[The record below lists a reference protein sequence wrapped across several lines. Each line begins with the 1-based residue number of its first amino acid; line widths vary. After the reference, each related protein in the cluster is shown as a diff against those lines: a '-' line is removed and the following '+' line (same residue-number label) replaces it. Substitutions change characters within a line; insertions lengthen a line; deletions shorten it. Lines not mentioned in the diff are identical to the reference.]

1 MNKPI
6 VIGIVLF
13 LIAFSA
19 IVFLAKR
26 RPPESADVSPAAAPV
41 AAAADQPGTIQRRIN
56 VKLFFTN
63 SDSAVLIPEE
73 RSIIYNEELISQ
85 AKEVLRELIQ
95 GPQEKLVPTI
105 PKDTQ
110 LRDLFISKEGVAYAD
125 FSAELA
131 SAHPG
136 GTTAEIATIY
146 SIVDTL
152 TLNFPEIKKVQIL
165 VNDQSVETL
174 KGHVDLSRPLM
185 QDLSL
190 VRLKDAG
197 LMAPQAQ
204 QSQGTQS

>member
-1 MNKPI
+1 MNRPI
-6 VIGIVLF
+6 VIGITLF
-13 LIAFSA
+13 LIVFVT
-19 IVFLAKR
+19 IVFLVQR
-26 RPPESADVSPAAAPV
+26 RPPESVENLPAPAP
-41 AAAADQPGTIQRRIN
+41 ASSSGDQPGTIQRRIN

-63 SDSAVLIPEE
+63 SDSGVLIPEE
-73 RSIIYNEELISQ
+73 RSIIYDEELISQ

-110 LRDLFISKEGVAYAD
+110 LLDLFVSNEGVAYVD

-131 SAHPG
+131 AAHPG

-146 SIVDTL
+146 SIVNTL
-152 TLNFPEIKKVQIL
+152 TLNFPQIKKVQIL

-174 KGHVDLSRPLM
+174 KGHVDLSHPLR

-190 VRLKDAG
+190 VHLKDAAPK
-197 LMAPQAQ
+197 APQ
-204 QSQGTQS
+204 SQETQS

>member
-6 VIGIVLF
+6 VIGIALF
-13 LIAFSA
+13 LIAFSL

-26 RPPESADVSPAAAPV
+26 RPPDSAGSSPAAAPV
-41 AAAADQPGTIQRRIN
+41 STSGDQSGTIQRRIN

-63 SDSAVLIPEE
+63 SDSEVLIPEE
-73 RSIIYNEELISQ
+73 RSIIYDDELISQ

-95 GPQEKLVPTI
+95 GPQEKLVSTI

-125 FSAELA
+125 FSGELA
-131 SAHPG
+131 TAHPG

-152 TLNFPEIKKVQIL
+152 TLNFPQIKKVQIL
-165 VNDQSVETL
+165 VDDQSVETL
-174 KGHVDLSRPLM
+174 KGHVDLSHPLT

-190 VRLKDAG
+190 VHLKDAVPK
-197 LMAPQAQ
+197 APQAP
-204 QSQGTQS
+204 QSQETQS

>member
-6 VIGIVLF
+6 VFGIALF
-13 LIAFSA
+13 LVAFAA

-26 RPPESADVSPAAAPV
+26 PPESSGSPSVPAPPSTPG
-41 AAAADQPGTIQRRIN
+41 DQPGPIQRRIN

-63 SDSAVLIPEE
+63 SDSGVLIPEE

-85 AKEVLRELIQ
+85 AREVLRELIQ

-131 SAHPG
+131 AAHPG

-146 SIVDTL
+146 SIVNTL
-152 TLNFPEIKKVQIL
+152 TLNFPQIKKVQIL

-174 KGHVDLSRPLM
+174 KGHVDLSHPLR

-190 VRLKDAG
+190 VHLKESVPKV
-197 LMAPQAQ
+197 L
-204 QSQGTQS
+204 QSQETQS

>member
-6 VIGIVLF
+6 VIGIALF
-13 LIAFSA
+13 LIVFVA
-19 IVFLAKR
+19 IVFLVKR
-26 RPPESADVSPAAAPV
+26 RPSESVANLSVPTPATPSG
-41 AAAADQPGTIQRRIN
+41 DQPGAIQRRIN

-63 SDSAVLIPEE
+63 SDSEVLIPEE
-73 RSIIYNEELISQ
+73 RSIIYSEDLISQ

-125 FSAELA
+125 FSGELA
-131 SAHPG
+131 AAHPG

-146 SIVDTL
+146 SIVNTL
-152 TLNFPEIKKVQIL
+152 TLNFPQIEKVQIL

-174 KGHVDLSRPLM
+174 KGHVDLSRPLR

-190 VRLKDAG
+190 VHLKG
-197 LMAPQAQ
+197 GVPEAPQSLQ
-204 QSQGTQS
+204 TQS

>member
-6 VIGIVLF
+6 VIGITLFLVLF
-13 LIAFSA
+13 VA

-26 RPPESADVSPAAAPV
+26 PPNSNGSPSAPAPASAPG
-41 AAAADQPGTIQRRIN
+41 DQPGPIQRRIN

-63 SDSAVLIPEE
+63 SDSGVLIPEE

-85 AKEVLRELIQ
+85 AKGVLRELIQ

-110 LRDLFISKEGVAYAD
+110 LRDLFITKEGVAYAD
-125 FSAELA
+125 FSTELA
-131 SAHPG
+131 AAHPG

-146 SIVDTL
+146 SIVNTL
-152 TLNFPEIKKVQIL
+152 TLNFPQIKKVQIL

-174 KGHVDLSRPLM
+174 KGHVDLSHPLG

-190 VRLKDAG
+190 VHLQESVPKV
-197 LMAPQAQ
+197 L
-204 QSQGTQS
+204 QSQETQS